1 MSHTFLLDEKVL
13 IWPIESGG
21 RTEGGLKAARL
32 WCEIGRNCHRILM
45 SARLAGRYDK
55 HLARRRSKLSDCA
68 PVSGFQTALLHVVYG
83 KAHWVDDSQP
93 ACEEHLIRHLNDRFL
108 ARIAVR
114 CPGCIVVSAE
124 RSGQTLEDF
133 RRHEFSSQGI
143 RAVELDE
150 ALELARQ
157 PGS

>member
-1 MSHTFLLDEKVL
+1 MRYTFLLDENVL

-21 RTEGGLKAARL
+21 RSQGGLKAARL
-32 WCEIGRNCHRILM
+32 WYEIWRNCHWIVV
-45 SARLAGRYDK
+45 SSTLAKRYLE
-55 HLARRRSKLSDCA
+55 HLRGRRSKLSAWA
-68 PVSGFQTALLHVVYG
+68 PIPGFETALLHVIHG
-83 KAHWVDDSQP
+83 KARWVDDCQP
-93 ACEEHLIRHLNDRFL
+93 ACEEQLIRHLNDRFL

-133 RRHEFSSQGI
+133 RRPEFSSLGI
-143 RAVELDE
+143 RAVEVNE
-150 ALELARQ
+150 ALGLAQQ